1 LVFPLIAGELEVG
14 QMELHSDEFDILAV
28 IKFLSW
34 GLKDL
39 LQQKEIAFNMD
50 VDETVSQLL
59 TSHFVLGDKQRIVQ
73 TLGEA
78 LPQPFSYF
86 CISIFWV
93 NPPSGQRYSLF

>member
-1 LVFPLIAGELEVG
+1 
-14 QMELHSDEFDILAV
+14 MELHSDEFDILAV

-78 LPQPFSYF
+78 LPQ
-86 CISIFWV
+86 IFFLFLHI
-93 NPPSGQRYSLF
+93 NFLGEPP